1 MSTPNDPREP
11 GSDEQPRDFPDSLAR
26 LVEDD
31 TTREDADPAALVDEE
46 VPTEGDS
53 DEVTDRS
60 IILGRDGRWAAGWAL
75 RFIVFIAAGYIALQL
90 LGLVWVGL
98 LPILL
103 AVLVCTA
110 LWPAVRFLRQKL
122 KFPAA
127 LASIT
132 VIIGFFAV
140 LSGAFAA
147 MAPAVATQ
155 GRQLADQAAT
165 TFEQSRDWLEGPP
178 LTLDFGQLD
187 QVIDD
192 VTQFVRDQS
201 SNIASGVFTGLS
213 AATSIAVTLVV
224 MLVLTFFFLKDG
236 ERFLPW
242 MRRYTGEKA
251 GWHLT
256 EVLTRTW
263 NTVAG
268 FIRTQAVVSFVDAFF
283 IGLGLVLLGVPLA
296 FVLAVITFFAGFI
309 PIIGAFS
316 AGALAVIIALVSNGP
331 TNALLVLVLIIAVQ
345 QLEGNILQ
353 PVLQSKA
360 MNLHAAVVLL
370 SVTVGSALF
379 GIIGAFLAV
388 PVAAALAVW
397 FRYHSEIVALRAGEI
412 TIDDIEI
419 STARGAAA
427 TMSGQEAFA
436 AVRERMVELG
446 RLRSKNEKRDRAG
459 AGSTKVRSAA
469 DAGHAP
475 GENEG
480 N

>member
-268 FIRTQAVVSFVDAFF
+268 FIRTQAVVSFVDE
-283 IGLGLVLLGVPLA
+283 IG
-296 FVLAVITFFAGFI
+296 
-309 PIIGAFS
+309 
-316 AGALAVIIALVSNGP
+316 
-331 TNALLVLVLIIAVQ
+331 
-345 QLEGNILQ
+345 
-353 PVLQSKA
+353 
-360 MNLHAAVVLL
+360 
-370 SVTVGSALF
+370 
-379 GIIGAFLAV
+379 
-388 PVAAALAVW
+388 
-397 FRYHSEIVALRAGEI
+397 RAH
-412 TIDDIEI
+412 
-419 STARGAAA
+419 
-427 TMSGQEAFA
+427 
-436 AVRERMVELG
+436 V
-446 RLRSKNEKRDRAG
+446 
-459 AGSTKVRSAA
+459 
-469 DAGHAP
+469 
-475 GENEG
+475 
-480 N
+480 